1 MPLSR
6 RISAI
11 VIALALT
18 LVVLPPPAAAFGFW
32 HGAGAGTGSAATG
45 TLQPPTGL
53 QVVAGG
59 AGSVSVAWTASGGP
73 TSPTGYYVTRTTGTT
88 VTAACGSSMMTPLTA
103 TSCVDAPGDGSYSYS
118 VIALYRSWTAS
129 SNPTATITVA
139 AATQLAFA
147 TDPTDSAV
155 NVAITPAV
163 RVAAVSAGG
172 HPVHSRGIVVTV
184 AMGTNPALATLA
196 GTVTAET
203 DTAGI
208 ATFAGLSV
216 DVVAAGYTLVATSP
230 GLASGTSG
238 VFSIRRAPLA
248 GPPLGSTASYSVLGA
263 AATNDGLTSISG
275 DLGTFPATTAAGF
288 PDGTVLGVMHI
299 GDSTA
304 AAAQTDLSAA
314 YADALGRT
322 ADTEF
327 AGDLNGVTFTPGVHH
342 TGAALALSAG
352 GVLTLDA
359 RGDANAVFIFQVN
372 GALNTAAG
380 SSVNLINGAQTAN
393 VFWQV
398 NGAAGTGASS
408 SFSGTILAAGAI
420 TLGAGG
426 ELVGRALSRGAVTL
440 ASNTIR

>member
-1 MPLSR
+1 
-6 RISAI
+6 
-11 VIALALT
+11 
-18 LVVLPPPAAAFGFW
+18 
-32 HGAGAGTGSAATG
+32 
-45 TLQPPTGL
+45 
-53 QVVAGG
+53 
-59 AGSVSVAWTASGGP
+59 
-73 TSPTGYYVTRTTGTT
+73 
-88 VTAACGSSMMTPLTA
+88 
-103 TSCVDAPGDGSYSYS
+103 
-118 VIALYRSWTAS
+118 
-129 SNPTATITVA
+129 
-139 AATQLAFA
+139 
-147 TDPTDSAV
+147 
-155 NVAITPAV
+155 
-163 RVAAVSAGG
+163 
-172 HPVHSRGIVVTV
+172 
-184 AMGTNPALATLA
+184 MGTNPALATLA
-196 GTVTAET
+196 GTVTADT

-216 DVVAAGYTLVATSP
+216 DVVAAGYTLVATSQ
-230 GLASGTSG
+230 GLANGTSG

-248 GPPLGSTASYSVLGA
+248 WPPLGSTASYSVLGA

-304 AAAQTDLSAA
+304 AAAQTDLSVA

-322 ADTEF
+322 PDTEF

-380 SSVNLINGAQTAN
+380 STVHLINGAQSAN

-420 TLGAGG
+420 TLGARG